1 MPICIAGVHRS
12 GTSMLARLLNLCG
25 LYLGRDEDIIKPR
38 HDNPAGFWEN
48 IRFLGINEELLASI
62 GSSWDLPP
70 SAEKVARLASQDL
83 PLKAQAEKLI
93 EEFAGREPWGW
104 KDPRNSLTLPFWK
117 QRILGL
123 KVIIALR
130 NPLEVFQSLN
140 RRGGSSFLFSITLWL
155 IYNQLALAASSDLER
170 IFTHYDSYFHD
181 PRAELLRVADFCGLE
196 VSGDVLADACSAVD
210 TALRHNRVTTDQMRQ
225 AGVPAKLMDLYQD
238 LCAEAGPVCK
248 AALSA

>member
-1 MPICIAGVHRS
+1 
-12 GTSMLARLLNLCG
+12 
-25 LYLGRDEDIIKPR
+25 
-38 HDNPAGFWEN
+38 
-48 IRFLGINEELLASI
+48 
-62 GSSWDLPP
+62 
-70 SAEKVARLASQDL
+70 
-83 PLKAQAEKLI
+83 
-93 EEFAGREPWGW
+93 
-104 KDPRNSLTLPFWK
+104 LPFWK

-181 PRAELLRVADFCGLE
+181 PRAELLRVA
-196 VSGDVLADACSAVD
+196 
-210 TALRHNRVTTDQMRQ
+210 VTTDQMRQ